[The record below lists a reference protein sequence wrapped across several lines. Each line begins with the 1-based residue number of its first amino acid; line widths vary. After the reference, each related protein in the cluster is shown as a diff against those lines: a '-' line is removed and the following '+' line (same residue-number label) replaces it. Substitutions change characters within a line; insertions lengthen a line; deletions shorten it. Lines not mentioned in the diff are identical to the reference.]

1 MVLLGHILFNLAVAA
16 VAEAILMPITSERMP
31 FLYRVASKYL
41 ELVTSSNF
49 WPFMLI
55 ICTDVA
61 RAVGRDLALFCAD
74 FHSIRTRSFYESF
87 GEVLKFTLVFALT
100 IDVVGEW
107 EVAYWPTTNADGC
120 VVVTECFLRDFPKEQ
135 VEPTPTVVMRNS
147 TS

>member
-1 MVLLGHILFNLAVAA
+1 MEATRDRYNLNLLAKLMVLLGQILFNLAVAA

-74 FHSIRTRSFYESF
+74 FHSICRRSIYESV
-87 GEVLKFTLVFALT
+87 GEVLKFIVAAAHKV
-100 IDVVGEW
+100 DVVGKSYL
-107 EVAYWPTTNADGC
+107 AYEPSTSGNGC
-120 VVVTECFLRDFPKEQ
+120 VVV
-135 VEPTPTVVMRNS
+135 M
-147 TS
+147 

>member
-1 MVLLGHILFNLAVAA
+1 MEATRDRYNLNLLAKLMVLLRQILFNLAVAA
-16 VAEAILMPITSERMP
+16 VAEAILVPITSGRMS

-87 GEVLKFTLVFALT
+87 SKVLNFTIAAAYIVGCILALHQWRWKC
-100 IDVVGEW
+100 G
-107 EVAYWPTTNADGC
+107 GHGM
-120 VVVTECFLRDFPKEQ
+120 FPA
-135 VEPTPTVVMRNS
+135 
-147 TS
+147 